1 MGKPSVSEL
10 GKYLSR
16 ASAEISTSQKGRRKA
31 AFFELVEK
39 PIPVIPRSEA
49 TWESVILMLQIY
61 INKAEIACFGNGL
74 PRQSADWLAMTDF
87 FDSLQK
93 GRRKAAFFL
102 VQI

>member
-1 MGKPSVSEL
+1 MQSL
-10 GKYLSR
+10 
-16 ASAEISTSQKGRRKA
+16 
-31 AFFELVEK
+31 FCELVEK

-87 FDSLQK
+87 FDSLTEK
-93 GRRKAAFFL
+93 GLQMQSLFCL
-102 VQI
+102 SDVP